1 MLLYAADRSL
11 VCQKFPIFWG
21 SPSAGRSFLQYL
33 ELGVVEVREHDLVGG
48 VAAVL
53 LCCILILEQT
63 EQLAAVRRV
72 QSRRVVQVSSP
83 NLLNTG
89 CFWWSDGMVGLTWD
103 RGVCRAG
110 GQPLWLPTALTGWW
124 NISNLRQ
131 PKHLQDHQNNL
142 EVTDNGNY
150 LTHAMFTLLFHMT
163 DLEIS

>member
-1 MLLYAADRSL
+1 MVQEHLPTVTLWPGPEGVT
-11 VCQKFPIFWG
+11 VCGRYESGLSNIPHFWG

-33 ELGVVEVREHDLVGG
+33 ELGVVEVGEHDLVGG

-72 QSRRVVQVSSP
+72 QIRRVVQVSSP

-89 CFWWSDGMVGLTWD
+89 CFWWSDCMFGLSWD
-103 RGVCRAG
+103 RGVSRAG

-142 EVTDNGNY
+142 EVTDNEAGK
-150 LTHAMFTLLFHMT
+150 
-163 DLEIS
+163 